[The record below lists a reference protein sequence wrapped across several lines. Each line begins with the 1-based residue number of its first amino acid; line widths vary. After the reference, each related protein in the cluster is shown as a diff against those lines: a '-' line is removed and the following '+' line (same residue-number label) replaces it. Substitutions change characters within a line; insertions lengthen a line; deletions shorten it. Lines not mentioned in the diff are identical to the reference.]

1 MRILL
6 VDDEQRL
13 RAAIS
18 RSLSARG
25 HQVSEAG
32 DARSALA
39 LAESQ
44 PVDLLV
50 LDINLPDATG
60 WDVLRALK
68 ERGTTVRTVVFSA
81 APPSRTR
88 IAEFAPFGVLHKPFP
103 IGALLSLV
111 DRAAGKVSESGDD

>member
-13 RAAIS
+13 RAAIA

-25 HQVSEAG
+25 HAVSEAG

-39 LAESQ
+39 LAASQ

-68 ERGTTVRTVVFSA
+68 ERETTVRTVVFSA
-81 APPSRTR
+81 APPSRNR

-111 DRAAGKVSESGDD
+111 ARAQNGSEREEE

>member
-13 RAAIS
+13 RAAIA

-25 HQVSEAG
+25 HTVSEAG
-32 DARSALA
+32 DARTALA

-68 ERGTTVRTVVFSA
+68 EREIAVRTVVFSA

-111 DRAAGKVSESGDD
+111 DRAAGNVSESGDD

>member
-13 RAAIS
+13 RTTIA

-25 HQVSEAG
+25 HSVLEAG
-32 DARSALA
+32 DAANALA
-39 LAESQ
+39 MAGSQ
-44 PVDLLV
+44 PVDLLI

-60 WDVLRALK
+60 WDVLRTLK
-68 ERGTTVRTVVFSA
+68 ERKATVRTVVFSA
-81 APPSRTR
+81 APPSRIR

-111 DRAAGKVSESGDD
+111 DRAAGNVSESGDE

>member
-13 RAAIS
+13 RATIA

-25 HQVSEAG
+25 HTVSEAG

-60 WDVLRALK
+60 WDVLRTLK
-68 ERGTTVRTVVFSA
+68 ERKTPVRTVVFSA

-111 DRAAGKVSESGDD
+111 DRAAGNVSESGDD